1 MEDELYL
8 FKNYL
13 IDEEDSV
20 MEDSFLDDE
29 FLKPSNILME
39 EENDDYFLTKKEEEN
54 IFKDT
59 FGIKEV
65 KTKELEKNEVDLFT
79 FPKLI
84 YGDKVLDDS
93 DEDKEEDNYL
103 FKPVDLIY
111 EDHLELFNKRREQG
125 IVIGSSKKKCIKNEE
140 KTGDGKPKTF
150 LGCLRAEIRAKV
162 FDKKD

>member
-39 EENDDYFLTKKEEEN
+39 EECDDYFPEKKEEKN

-125 IVIGSSKKKCIKNEE
+125 IVIGSSKKQSNKNEE
-140 KTGDGKPKTF
+140 KTGVGKPKTF

>member
-13 IDEEDSV
+13 CDEED
-20 MEDSFLDDE
+20 EDKEDPFLDDE

-79 FPKLI
+79 FSKLI
-84 YGDKVLDDS
+84 YYDKVLDDS
-93 DEDKEEDNYL
+93 DKDKEEDNYL
-103 FKPVDLIY
+103 FKPIDLIY
-111 EDHLELFNKRREQG
+111 EDRLELFNKRREQG
-125 IVIGSSKKKCIKNEE
+125 IVIGSSKKNYNKNEE
-140 KTGDGKPKTF
+140 KTGVGKPKTF
-150 LGCLRAEIRAKV
+150 LGSLRAEIRAKV